1 MASLV
6 EGNWILRGTREV
18 TTAGT
23 LVAFGLEV
31 SGLLLDLLLDELG
44 SEGGEM
50 PDILTQTRLNFCAQ
64 LQRCLIQRELCSAFQ
79 AKVCSDGTKDQCST
93 ILPQPTMSSQV
104 GY

>member
-64 LQRCLIQRELCSAFQ
+64 LQLCDPTRA
-79 AKVCSDGTKDQCST
+79 
-93 ILPQPTMSSQV
+93 LPSVPSNDLAAM
-104 GY
+104 G

>member
-1 MASLV
+1 MASLE
-6 EGNWILRGTREV
+6 EGNWILRGTKEV

-44 SEGGEM
+44 LEGGEM

-64 LQRCLIQRELCSAFQ
+64 LQRCLIQRELCSVMGQKTNGAQ
-79 AKVCSDGTKDQCST
+79 YYLNQQCLRKLD
-93 ILPQPTMSSQV
+93 IKIIECN
-104 GY
+104 